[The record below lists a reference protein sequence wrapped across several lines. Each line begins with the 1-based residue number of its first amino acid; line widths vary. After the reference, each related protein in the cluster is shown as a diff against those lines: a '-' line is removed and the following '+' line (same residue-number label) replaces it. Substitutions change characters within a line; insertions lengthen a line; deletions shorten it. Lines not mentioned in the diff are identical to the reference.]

1 MSSVCSPPVLI
12 ALLVIGLLAHAVAQ
26 EAPMLPE
33 TEPLLLPLDAA
44 TTVIVSP
51 EAGDYPAIAGTLA
64 GGLERLTGQRPA
76 IVPDGVEPTDLGAGP
91 VIVLGNLMDSALDRR
106 LYLHCYDF
114 TDYSWPSPGGHVVRT
129 IRDPF
134 GTGAHA
140 LIVGGSDSAGVA
152 GAVQALL
159 AHVEASGPQ
168 LGYLNLVELGE
179 WADEIG
185 GYTERFLGDDDS
197 VWTRVGGAGSWD
209 YQVQIAKCGIGY
221 LRTGDEAYLPI
232 FARELRYWFDHYVL
246 NLRTDA
252 PPQTHGFLNTIL
264 SVWDLIRDH
273 PAFDETRHKFDED
286 WLYVYRSSEGPR
298 KIAREAERTTIRN
311 NHGTRTGLDA
321 VYGGRFFLRRFGA
334 RAEDVAADARE
345 WLDIAD
351 RYFAPQLTSS
361 KPTEDSW
368 GHQWAASLYDTLIYA
383 MVTDH
388 EEYFASDALR
398 RAAERALIAHARG
411 SGPRSY
417 LSACAVATGDTGFL
431 SGYPEGEAYGRW
443 CAAMRSSCD
452 EFLRAFCTNAPVV
465 PRREL
470 LGVSVAP
477 LDQLWYDTI
486 DETGWNPGDLFV
498 VTAEHEQC
506 FDKLSIR
513 EGWGPDDFYL
523 LLDGISGGQHSYQ
536 DANCAIIVQE
546 GGATWTSRTGRSL
559 SDSGT
564 VIAGNGVAVALD
576 GSGPGRLH
584 RYARLLYAD
593 EQGEWLAC
601 GSALEGVGEAD
612 WQRHIL
618 RRRGRWT
625 LVVDRVVVRAG
636 GEVLAERHWHMRG
649 NVTAHDDGLVAAKI
663 AGGRWDYLHLQTAG
677 VLPAGMRGTSDRA
690 EVVRARAAPGDAPE
704 FATLLHV
711 TREVTAPPGGL
722 SLRALEAECTGDP
735 PAPAGIGRL
744 TDLGIVVLR
753 ATQPGQWLE
762 MPFALDE
769 AVTGEVFVDLL
780 GFTDRGDVRVLLDGE
795 EVITRF
801 AHRAGTVVPQR
812 APLGHRELSAGG
824 HVLRLETVGEPGDD
838 GKCFVGLGGL
848 LIRPDGA
855 PEADLPRPDRP
866 AFSVAQL
873 AAGWRVDGAEDTV
886 VVVVGDGGLAIL
898 TNAGVTTIGTAPDTV
913 PESLAAALAAP
924 APAAEALLPLQPEC
938 PTISPP
944 WRELKVGD
952 APITAVARGA
962 DGRVAA
968 ADSAGDVTIF
978 DAAGARLGS
987 AHFDSEVLALHF
999 IGEDLMVGE
1008 DRGALTRLGPDASQ
1022 RWQIVIPYVPM
1033 PWDYWS
1039 EYRSRVRE
1047 ITSADITGDGVPEI
1061 LIANSDRRVH
1071 AFTADGGELW
1081 KVPVEWGVFTAM
1093 TCGQFRGQFALF
1105 GGTSHP
1111 SIHGRCIIFSADGK
1125 LVTYLTR
1132 ADLQSWS
1139 IPSQFRDMRQVDLDG
1154 DGVGEIIN
1162 AVDTNCRQLV
1172 AYTQDKQLLWD
1183 ADMAG
1188 AAEAIAIA
1196 PADEGA
1202 PPTVYCSGAAG
1213 YVAAFDGATGERR
1226 WACYLGADVPLLART
1241 ADGRIAAVTPAGTVY
1256 VIGADGALEGKVEL
1270 RAEVSALIRPG
1281 DQRKDDVLLLGTADG
1296 RVMVGSR

>member
-1 MSSVCSPPVLI
+1 MSSPQLTLAIIAVLI
-12 ALLVIGLLAHAVAQ
+12 AGLLAHAVAQ

-33 TEPLLLPLDAA
+33 TEPLLLPLDAQ

-51 EAGDYPAIAGTLA
+51 DGGDYPAIAERLA
-64 GGLERLTGQRPA
+64 AGLERLTGARPT
-76 IVPDGVEPTDLGAGP
+76 IVPDDADPAGLGPGP
-91 VIVLGNLMDSALDRR
+91 IIVPGNLMDSALARR

-129 IRDPF
+129 VRDPF

-140 LIVGGSDSAGVA
+140 LVVGGSDPAGVA
-152 GAVQALL
+152 AAAEALL
-159 AHVEASGPQ
+159 AHVEDGGAQ
-168 LGYLNLVELGE
+168 LGYVNLVELGE
-179 WADEIG
+179 WADEIR

-197 VWTRVGGAGSWD
+197 VWTRVGGAGSWN
-209 YQVQIAKCGIGY
+209 YQVEIARAGIGY

-232 FARELRYWFDHYVL
+232 FARELRHWFDHYVL

-264 SVWDLIRDH
+264 TVWDLIRDH
-273 PAFDETRHKFDED
+273 PAFDDTRHRFDQD

-298 KIAREAERTTIRN
+298 KIAREAERTTIRH

-321 VYGGRFFLRRFGA
+321 VYGGRFFLRRFGEA
-334 RAEDVAADARE
+334 DDVAADARD

-351 RYFAPQLTSS
+351 QYFAPQLTSA

-368 GHQWAASLYDTLIYA
+368 GHQWAASLYDTLVYA

-398 RAAERALIAHARG
+398 QAADRALIAHARG
-411 SGPRSY
+411 GGPRSY
-417 LSACAVATGDTGFL
+417 LSACAVTTGDTGFL
-431 SGYPEGEAYGRW
+431 SGYPQGEAYGRS
-443 CAAMRSSCD
+443 CAAMRGACD
-452 EFLRAFCTNAPVV
+452 EYLRAFCTDDPVV
-465 PRREL
+465 PREDL
-470 LGVSVAP
+470 LGVTVAP

-486 DETGWNPGDLFV
+486 DATGWNPGDLFV
-498 VTAEHEQC
+498 VTAEREQC

-513 EGWGPDDFYL
+513 EGWGADDFYL

-536 DANCAIIVQE
+536 DANCAIIMQE
-546 GGATWTSRTGRSL
+546 DGATWTSRTGRSL

-584 RYARLLYAD
+584 RYARLLYAGA
-593 EQGEWLAC
+593 QGDWLAC
-601 GSALEGVGEAD
+601 GTALEGVGEAD

-625 LVVDRVVVRAG
+625 LVVDRVVVRAS

-649 NVTAHDDGLVAAKI
+649 DIAPRDDGLVASKI
-663 AGGRWDYLHLQTAG
+663 AGGRPGYLHLQTAG
-677 VLPAGMRGTSDRA
+677 VLPAGMHGASDRV
-690 EVVRARAAPGDAPE
+690 EVVRTTAAPGDAPE

-711 TREVTAPPGGL
+711 TREVTAPPDWL
-722 SLRALEAECTGDP
+722 SIRALDADCSGDP
-735 PAPAGIGRL
+735 PAPDGVGRL
-744 TDLGIVVLR
+744 TDLGIVILR
-753 ATQPGQWLE
+753 AMQPGQWLE
-762 MPFALDE
+762 MPFDLDE
-769 AVTGEVFVDLL
+769 PVAGEVFVDLL
-780 GFTDRGDVRVLLDGE
+780 GFIDRGDVRVLLDGE
-795 EVITRF
+795 EVVARF
-801 AHRAGTVVPQR
+801 AHHADGIVPQR
-812 APLGHRELSAGG
+812 VPLGRRELAAGE
-824 HVLRLETVGEPGDD
+824 HLLRLEAVGDAGAD
-838 GKCFVGLGGL
+838 GKRFIGLGGV

-855 PEADLPRPDRP
+855 PAADLMRP
-866 AFSVAQL
+866 ADEPEFAVSRAGP
-873 AAGWRVDGAEDTV
+873 GWRVDGGDGPT
-886 VVVVGDGGLAIL
+886 VVVVGDAGLSVLAED
-898 TNAGVTTIGTAPDTV
+898 GVTTIGTAPEAA
-913 PESLAAALAAP
+913 PESLGAALAAP
-924 APAAEALLPLQPEC
+924 TPAAAGLLPLQPDC
-938 PTISPP
+938 PTIASP

-952 APITAVARGA
+952 AAITAVARGA

-968 ADSAGDVTIF
+968 ADASNTVTIF
-978 DAAGARLGS
+978 GPVGERLGS
-987 AHFDSEVLALHF
+987 AQFESEVLALHF

-1008 DRGALTRLGPDASQ
+1008 DRGALTRLAPDASQ

-1047 ITSADITGDGVPEI
+1047 ITSADVTGDGVSEV

-1071 AFTADGGELW
+1071 AFTADGAELW

-1093 TCGQFRGQFALF
+1093 TWGQFQGEPVLF

-1125 LVTYLTR
+1125 LMTYLTR
-1132 ADLQSWS
+1132 PDLQSWS

-1172 AYTQDKQLLWD
+1172 VYTQEKQLLWD

-1188 AAEAIAIA
+1188 AAQSIAVA
-1196 PADEGA
+1196 PAADGEA
-1202 PPTVYCSGAAG
+1202 PTVYCGGAAG
-1213 YVAAFDGATGERR
+1213 YVAAFDGVTGERR
-1226 WACYLGADVPLLART
+1226 WACYLGAPAPLLART
-1241 ADGRIAAVTPAGTVY
+1241 ADDRIAAATPSGAVY
-1256 VIGADGALEGKVEL
+1256 VIRADGHLEGKVEL
-1270 RAEVSALIRPG
+1270 GTEASALVRPG
-1281 DQRKDDVLLLGTADG
+1281 DQREGDVLLLGTADG
-1296 RVMVGSR
+1296 RVVVGTR